1 MKYHKIKDKTPNEKP
16 MIPMCWKCA
25 NKIVEEIENGV
36 TQLVGCTKCKKI
48 TCYKDAEKYCPCIAK
63 MSSPD

>member
-1 MKYHKIKDKTPNEKP
+1 MRNL
-16 MIPMCWKCA
+16 IPMCWKCA